1 MTVVPP
7 ENVVRCEIL
16 DVLNRLDEAARAMLD
31 LLKALLGALTS
42 NLHTRQEL
50 ALENLALRQ
59 QIGVLRRSVKRPR
72 LSNADRGFWVLLR
85 RCWANWDKV
94 LAVVQPAT
102 VIKWHRAMA

>member
-1 MTVVPP
+1 
-7 ENVVRCEIL
+7 
-16 DVLNRLDEAARAMLD
+16 MLD
-31 LLKALLGALTS
+31 LLKALVGALTS
-42 NLHTRQEL
+42 SLHTRHEV

-59 QIGVLRRSVKRPR
+59 QIGVLRRSVKRLR

-102 VIKWHRAMA
+102 VIKWHRAGFRKYWIWRSRHRSGRPAMPDWLAPRS